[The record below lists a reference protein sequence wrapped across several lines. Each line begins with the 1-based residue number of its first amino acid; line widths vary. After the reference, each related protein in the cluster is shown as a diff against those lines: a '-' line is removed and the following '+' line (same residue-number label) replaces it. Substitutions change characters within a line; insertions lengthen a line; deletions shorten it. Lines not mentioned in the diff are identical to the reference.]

1 MVLVS
6 HWLPNC
12 TRRVTDGECA
22 FTSAP
27 QKHIDNVDM
36 TETGRSSIILAASG
50 LLTSA
55 SVALTNYGRRLLC
68 VCGLQ
73 LLTMLTVALN

>member
-12 TRRVTDGECA
+12 TCRVTGGECA

-27 QKHIDNVDM
+27 QRHIDNVDM
-36 TETGRSSIILAASG
+36 TEKGCSYITLAASG
-50 LLTSA
+50 LLTLA
-55 SVALTNYGRRLLC
+55 SDALTNYGRRLLYL
-68 VCGLQ
+68 CGLQ
-73 LLTMLTVALN
+73 LLTLLTVTLN